1 MDKYWEILVKEIDFA
16 YQPIIDINTKK
27 IYGYEALLRNYKNIG
42 FNTINEFF
50 DTAYLD
56 STLYKVDLLLREKA
70 IKKFKTF
77 TTNEK
82 LFYNIDN
89 RLLEMPDYSSGNT
102 LNLLNRL
109 NFEKKRFCIEVS
121 ERHNFSNI
129 LNINKILEIYKSQG
143 FDIAIDDF
151 GSGFSNLHKLYF
163 IEPQIIKIDRFF
175 ISDINKDKKKRLFM
189 KNIVSLAHSL
199 NSIIIAEGIETR
211 EEYDICKEIKCDYAQ
226 GFYIKKPSQ
235 EINNI
240 NILNI

>member
-1 MDKYWEILVKEIDFA
+1 VDKYWEILVKEIDFA

-109 NFEKKRFCIEVS
+109 NFEKKDFV
-121 ERHNFSNI
+121 
-129 LNINKILEIYKSQG
+129 LKYQK
-143 FDIAIDDF
+143 DIIF
-151 GSGFSNLHKLYF
+151 LIF
-163 IEPQIIKIDRFF
+163 
-175 ISDINKDKKKRLFM
+175 
-189 KNIVSLAHSL
+189 
-199 NSIIIAEGIETR
+199 
-211 EEYDICKEIKCDYAQ
+211 
-226 GFYIKKPSQ
+226 
-235 EINNI
+235 
-240 NILNI
+240 

>member
-109 NFEKKRFCIEVS
+109 NFEKKDFV
-121 ERHNFSNI
+121 
-129 LNINKILEIYKSQG
+129 LKYQK
-143 FDIAIDDF
+143 DIIF
-151 GSGFSNLHKLYF
+151 LIF
-163 IEPQIIKIDRFF
+163 
-175 ISDINKDKKKRLFM
+175 
-189 KNIVSLAHSL
+189 
-199 NSIIIAEGIETR
+199 
-211 EEYDICKEIKCDYAQ
+211 
-226 GFYIKKPSQ
+226 
-235 EINNI
+235 
-240 NILNI
+240 